1 MTLKVVNLKMKKLKN
16 IICCALCLAMAAA
29 LCACSAQDN
38 KSADN
43 NNQIANPVHESSAE
57 EFKAAGIV
65 MPEIEGK
72 TPVYTT
78 IDGDTTL
85 YQADY
90 GTFTIRAQKTNEQQ
104 DISGMHYTWKD
115 EGFTTL
121 ELLQGNPILK
131 LDGNGAG
138 IVYWYLGGFSWSV
151 GMAQGA
157 SADTLKDLYFKTVD
171 VNASGAPAVVG

>member
-1 MTLKVVNLKMKKLKN
+1 MLSYSSGNIKYLRNIFSRYFVIGLIMTLKGVNLKMKKLKN

-38 KSADN
+38 KSTDN
-43 NNQIANPVHESSAE
+43 NKQIANPVHESSAE

-78 IDGDTTL
+78 ID
-85 YQADY
+85 
-90 GTFTIRAQKTNEQQ
+90 
-104 DISGMHYTWKD
+104 
-115 EGFTTL
+115 
-121 ELLQGNPILK
+121 
-131 LDGNGAG
+131 
-138 IVYWYLGGFSWSV
+138 
-151 GMAQGA
+151 
-157 SADTLKDLYFKTVD
+157 ADTLKDLYFKTVD

>member
-1 MTLKVVNLKMKKLKN
+1 
-16 IICCALCLAMAAA
+16 
-29 LCACSAQDN
+29 
-38 KSADN
+38 
-43 NNQIANPVHESSAE
+43 
-57 EFKAAGIV
+57 
-65 MPEIEGK
+65 
-72 TPVYTT
+72 
-78 IDGDTTL
+78 
-85 YQADY
+85 
-90 GTFTIRAQKTNEQQ
+90 
-104 DISGMHYTWKD
+104 MHYTWKD

-151 GMAQGA
+151 GMSQGA